1 MVASQNRLV
10 GVYRE
15 QEELCLKRKE
25 NFKSPCKQSLFHFTV
40 PLKSKL
46 PVASC
51 FLHNAI
57 LVAHDENRVA
67 RESLNR
73 KFLA

>member
-25 NFKSPCKQSLFHFTV
+25 NFKSPCLFHFTV

-51 FLHNAI
+51 FLRNAI
-57 LVAHDENRVA
+57 LVARDENRVA
-67 RESLNR
+67 
-73 KFLA
+73 